1 MQAGIGM
8 YRIEEEEAHID
19 STFITRQTV
28 GVMVYINTYY
38 QHVCWYTYNLDGFST
53 YMDVGQK
60 PGEHK
65 NLFSRW
71 TCITKMIHSHIANY
85 SPKLVYKPSDLKS
98 AVEIS
103 TQNHKNHSHNIPKVV
118 NLYPSL
124 PETLHHITTG
134 KSIRPF
140 KLRHS
145 QLVPGKSCWT
155 NKRSG
160 GQGGWSISYGFSA
173 RKSPVVNCHIGGD

>member
-1 MQAGIGM
+1 MFVDIRTIWMGLV
-8 YRIEEEEAHID
+8 HIWMWVK
-19 STFITRQTV
+19 SLVNIKT
-28 GVMVYINTYY
+28 
-38 QHVCWYTYNLDGFST
+38 
-53 YMDVGQK
+53 
-60 PGEHK
+60 
-65 NLFSRW
+65 FSRW

-145 QLVPGKSCWT
+145 QLVPGKSC
-155 NKRSG
+155 
-160 GQGGWSISYGFSA
+160 
-173 RKSPVVNCHIGGD
+173 